1 MSNPRTIGRAL
12 TGVVILL
19 AGSTGALSGEPRP
32 PLCDLALQEERLEL
46 DEFRLALEL
55 ARSGLAAYEKI
66 YLLIEELWEN
76 DATERMIYLEAR
88 FDRDAA
94 RVALDRADL
103 MVLRQQ
109 ALIEYYRLA
118 CRRQADSG
126 SFDSMRAARKRYW
139 EAHCGSLSKAVE
151 EAEIRLTFNRELLAS
166 VRDLRGGGVATRPDL
181 ILAELDVEQEE
192 KRLEDAKT
200 RVEACP
206 NEVRSEPEPAR

>member
-19 AGSTGALSGEPRP
+19 AGSTGALSGELRP
-32 PLCDLALQEERLEL
+32 PLCDLTLQEERLEL

-94 RVALDRADL
+94 RT
-103 MVLRQQ
+103 
-109 ALIEYYRLA
+109 
-118 CRRQADSG
+118 S
-126 SFDSMRAARKRYW
+126 
-139 EAHCGSLSKAVE
+139 
-151 EAEIRLTFNRELLAS
+151 
-166 VRDLRGGGVATRPDL
+166 
-181 ILAELDVEQEE
+181 
-192 KRLEDAKT
+192 
-200 RVEACP
+200 
-206 NEVRSEPEPAR
+206 